1 MSATVDTVYGIPPAT
16 SDEENSEEE
25 RLDKVRTEART
36 CAGLTSATLLIL
48 LLMALHLNA
57 HNAEPARLLESRR
70 SEMSLLAISAS
81 QASIRSSL
89 DSGSSWFVDNLQKS
103 AHESS
108 FDQQQEK
115 ARQARGHLSVKH
127 SQTLAAAATPPDGSR
142 LALNGRSLAL
152 EVDSA
157 LSDSVAAL
165 PRNVRPERADPRG
178 CGAAGPCHTGL
189 DRLADLLVPVDSGTE
204 GGRGA
209 SVEAP
214 QHQALAAA
222 AFAPGGAHLHLQGSS
237 LAGELQGVLSDNVAV
252 LQRRHQTDGVA
263 GCAETGSCDD
273 DVLVPVAGAG
283 AGARRVR

>member
-1 MSATVDTVYGIPPAT
+1 MSATVETVYGIPAA
-16 SDEENSEEE
+16 SDEEAIEEE

-48 LLMALHLNA
+48 LLIALHLNA
-57 HNAEPARLLESRR
+57 NNAEPARLLESRR
-70 SEMSLLAISAS
+70 SEVSLLAMSAS
-81 QASIRSSL
+81 QAAVRSSL
-89 DSGSSWFVDNLQKS
+89 DSGSSFFVDSQILQKA

-108 FDQQQEK
+108 FDQQQET
-115 ARQARGHLSVKH
+115 ARRARRHLSAKH
-127 SQTLAAAATPPDGSR
+127 SQTLASAAPPPDGSR

-178 CGAAGPCHTGL
+178 CGAAGPCRTGL
-189 DRLADLLVPVDSGTE
+189 DRLADLLVPVGSGKE
-204 GGRGA
+204 GGR
-209 SVEAP
+209 EAP

-222 AFAPGGAHLHLQGSS
+222 AFAPRGARLHLQGSS

-252 LQRRHQTDGVA
+252 LQRRPQTVA
-263 GCAETGSCDD
+263 
-273 DVLVPVAGAG
+273 
-283 AGARRVR
+283 ARIGT